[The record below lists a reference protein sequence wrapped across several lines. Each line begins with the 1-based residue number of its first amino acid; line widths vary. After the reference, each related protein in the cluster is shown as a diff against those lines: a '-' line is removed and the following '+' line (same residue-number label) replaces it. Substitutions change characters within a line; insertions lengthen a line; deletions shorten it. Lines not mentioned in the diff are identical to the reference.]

1 MSNEKV
7 IALIEK
13 RMVFHR
19 KHFNRYRKEV
29 DIVRVMKYIS
39 KRNLSQL
46 KYSDEMSG
54 RELAIMDE
62 LSLVRDALLGE
73 NEVRG

>member
-1 MSNEKV
+1 MNK
-7 IALIEK
+7 IDIITIIEK
-13 RMVFHR
+13 RIVFHR

-29 DIVRVMKYIS
+29 DTIKVMKYIS

-62 LSLVRDALLGE
+62 LDLVLLG
-73 NEVRG
+73 VKK

>member
-73 NEVRG
+73 SVQ